1 MAKQSALMSAHR
13 QTMTSG
19 PMPPSSDQQ
28 AVMHQEGAATMQQ
41 SVRASEDLYRVLTP
55 EQQAKA
61 NTLLP
66 FRPGPGMSR

>member
-1 MAKQSALMSAHR
+1 MSAHR
-13 QTMTSG
+13 QAILNA

-28 AVMHQEGAATMQQ
+28 TAIHQEGAATMQQ
-41 SVRASEDLYRVLTP
+41 RVKATEDLYQVLTP

-66 FRPGPGMSR
+66 FRPGSGMNR